1 MVGIYYDVGAVVFIC
16 LVTTVD
22 RIQAFAPNVLANT
35 RSQSLIHL
43 HLHSTKPRPIDP
55 IGWPEKFPAKD
66 HCSKCGLCETTYVS
80 KVTDACAFLGDGMAR
95 NIDGLEATV
104 HGRRRNTQDL
114 VWSDDTSR
122 SNSGIAEEGRFGVMT
137 RPMQLAKG
145 KNVDGAQWTGIVTG
159 IAVSMLESGMV
170 DAVVCIANNDDGGND
185 DDNNWSNPQPILA
198 RSVEDVLRGRGV
210 KPALAPSLAVLDE
223 LKDSTDIKKL
233 LFCGVGCAV
242 QAFRAI
248 QHELQLDEVYVL
260 GTNCADNSPTPEAAK
275 KFLSRSFKDKLDGK
289 RVRGYEFMQ
298 DFKVHVK
305 YDDGR
310 EQSKPAYEQLPY
322 FSLQGDVAEFAIA
335 KSCLACFDYT
345 NALADV
351 VVGYMGAPLD
361 SSMDKSF
368 QTITVRNKM
377 GERMLK
383 CAVESDRLQL
393 GPDAAGSG
401 SHEKFASTTVSSDNI
416 VQKMVGGEMKSE
428 GMPRLLG
435 ELMATVMTAAGPKGV
450 NFARYSLDYHIL
462 RNYLHVLEV
471 WGDNGA
477 KNMIPAYSLE
487 IVEKYLDTD
496 ATFKDL
502 AEKIKSKR

>member
-1 MVGIYYDVGAVVFIC
+1 MGAYYDVRAAFVL
-16 LVTTVD
+16 LVSTTLH
-22 RIQAFAPNVLANT
+22 RGQAFAPGFLVP
-35 RSQSLIHL
+35 RSEHAI
-43 HLHSTKPRPIDP
+43 HLHSTKPQPIDP
-55 IGWPEKFPAKD
+55 SGWPERFPAKD
-66 HCSKCGLCETTYVS
+66 HCSKCGLCETTFVS
-80 KVTDACAFLGDGMAR
+80 HVTDACAFLGDGMAR

-104 HGRRRNTQDL
+104 HGRKRNAQDL
-114 VWSDDTSR
+114 VWSDSSR
-122 SNSGIAEEGRFGVMT
+122 NNNGDGSIAEEGRFGVMT

-145 KNVDGAQWTGIVTG
+145 RNVVDAQWTGVVTG

-170 DAVVCIANNDDGGND
+170 DAVICIASNDED
-185 DDNNWSNPQPILA
+185 DDNWSNPQPILA
-198 RSVEDVLRGRGV
+198 RTVEDVLRGRGV

-223 LKDSTDIKKL
+223 VKDSTDIRKL

-275 KFLSRSFKDKLDGK
+275 KFLTRSFKDTLEGK

-298 DFKVHVK
+298 DFRVHVK
-305 YDDGR
+305 YDEGT
-310 EQSKPAYEQLPY
+310 EQSQPSYERLPY

-361 SSMDKSF
+361 SSMSMDASF
-368 QTITVRNKM
+368 QTITVRNKR
-377 GERMLK
+377 GERMLQ
-383 CAVESDRLQL
+383 CALESDRLQL
-393 GPDAAGSG
+393 GPDATGRG
-401 SHEKFASTTVSSDNI
+401 SHEKFASTTVLSDNI
-416 VQKMVGGEMKSE
+416 VQRMVGGEMKSE

-435 ELMATVMTAAGPKGV
+435 ELLATVMTAAGPKGV

-462 RNYLHVLEV
+462 RNYLNVLDV
-471 WGDNGA
+471 WGESGA
-477 KNMIPAYSLE
+477 SNMIPAYSLE
-487 IVEKYLDTD
+487 IVKKYLNTD
-496 ATFKDL
+496 EAFKDL